1 MNTGKSHAEPELLR
15 LTELKMSYVRTKA
28 ALHMFTASIHD
39 TDVPYISDP
48 QSVET
53 VSFSMLF

>member
-1 MNTGKSHAEPELLR
+1 MLNLKLLR